1 MRLGLGAV
9 MDGWQTVPAWSR
21 TGLAT
26 GVERGKRMQLNV
38 PGHRH
43 LRKIVVLNPKG
54 GCGKTTLAI
63 NVAGYLASKGK
74 AVALMD
80 TDPQGS
86 AMRWVQD
93 CPNNLTPIHGMTV
106 SGGKANVTQSFK
118 LRVPLGTEF
127 LIVDSP
133 AGVPALDLGE
143 LTSGAHAIMVPV
155 LPSGIDVHAASRL
168 MADLLLVA
176 RVSRRNGR
184 LGVVANRV
192 RENTLGYRRLM
203 SFLDR
208 LSILVIGILRD
219 SQNYVHAAEAGMS
232 IHEMPPSRAGKDQI
246 AWRTITH
253 WLDRRLDTHLTSRDF
268 HRPEV
273 VSNRAIRQFAEY
285 PF

>member
-1 MRLGLGAV
+1 
-9 MDGWQTVPAWSR
+9 
-21 TGLAT
+21 
-26 GVERGKRMQLNV
+26 MQLNV

-63 NVAGYLASKGK
+63 NVAGYLASKGR

-80 TDPQGS
+80 ADPQGS
-86 AMRWVQD
+86 AMRWVQKRP
-93 CPNNLTPIHGMTV
+93 PNLAPIHAVTAYDNNV
-106 SGGKANVTQSFK
+106 NVTRSFK
-118 LRVPLGTEF
+118 LRVPVGTEF
-127 LIVDSP
+127 LVVDSP
-133 AGVPALDLGE
+133 AGVPSHELGE

-184 LGVVANRV
+184 LGVIANRV

-208 LSILVIGILRD
+208 LSILVLGVLRD
-219 SQNYVHAAEAGMS
+219 SQNYVHAGEVGAS
-232 IHEMPPSRAGKDQI
+232 IYEMPPSRARKDLL
-246 AWRTITH
+246 AWWPITR
-253 WLDRRLDTHLTSRDF
+253 WLVRRLNTQLTSRDF
-268 HRPEV
+268 HRPEI